1 MNAAN
6 IIVFI
11 SYNTKDTEFFK
22 INEVVK
28 NLKNFEQISDV
39 LYYEQESYD
48 NFIKFMND
56 NIGICDVVVLFC
68 SPNSLKSSYVEKEWT
83 AADALGKPII
93 LIFLK
98 TKHIPPLLSSRVGIE
113 FNSRD
118 FNQYI
123 NKLIDIIMKKTAF
136 KIKSE
141 SKESPQHMKEEQSP
155 IESKDLGMKM
165 CIKCNTFLV
174 MQGSDYCATCK
185 PTSLNIGQSQVSNG
199 AQQQAQNIS
208 AMGITVSQQQSQ
220 VSGGSQQES
229 FLSDAVK
236 QESPEI
242 MTKLTSIEKDL
253 KVVKHQQTQIIETQ
267 LLQYE
272 NLTDKLSMLN
282 KRKEELDST
291 VSQFEST
298 GDLSKANELQYEI
311 EQIKNEIKEI
321 LRNMQESID
330 IIADNAVKVLENQD
344 LTEEFMKEYLT
355 SDWDKMRI
363 IWKDYK
369 EGNITK
375 KDFIKK
381 IIKRGGIWGLKKL
394 LKSII

>member
-1 MNAAN
+1 MNAPN

-11 SYNTKDTEFFK
+11 SYNHKDTETFK
-22 INEVVK
+22 IREVVK
-28 NLKNFEQISDV
+28 SLKNFEQINDV
-39 LYYEQESYD
+39 LYYEQETYD

-68 SPNSLKSSYVEKEWT
+68 SPNSLKSSFVEKEWT

-93 LIFLK
+93 PIFLK
-98 TKHIPPLLSSRVGIE
+98 TKHIPPLLSPRVGIE

-118 FNQYI
+118 FDQNIKNLI
-123 NKLIDIIMKKTAF
+123 NIIMKKTAS

-141 SKESPQHMKEEQSP
+141 SKESSQNMKEEQST
-155 IESKDLGMKM
+155 IEFQDSGMKM
-165 CIKCNTFLV
+165 CKKCNTFLA

-185 PTSLNIGQSQVSNG
+185 PSSLNIGQSQVSNG

-220 VSGGSQQES
+220 ASGGSQQES

-236 QESPEI
+236 PKSPEI
-242 MTKLTSIEKDL
+242 MTKLSSIEKDL
-253 KVVKHQQTQIIETQ
+253 KVVKRQQTQILETQ

-272 NLTDKLSMLN
+272 NLTSKLNKLN
-282 KRKEELDST
+282 KRKDELNST
-291 VSQFEST
+291 VTQFQSI
-298 GDLSKANELQYEI
+298 GDLSKANELQHEI
-311 EQIKNEIKEI
+311 EQLKNEIKEI
-321 LRNMQESID
+321 LKNMQESID
-330 IIADNAVKVLENQD
+330 IIAENAVKVLENQE
-344 LTEEFMKEYLT
+344 LTEEFMKEYLA
-355 SDWDKMRI
+355 SDWDKIRI
-363 IWKDYK
+363 VWKDYK

-381 IIKRGGIWGLKKL
+381 IIKRVGIWGIKKL
-394 LKSII
+394 L